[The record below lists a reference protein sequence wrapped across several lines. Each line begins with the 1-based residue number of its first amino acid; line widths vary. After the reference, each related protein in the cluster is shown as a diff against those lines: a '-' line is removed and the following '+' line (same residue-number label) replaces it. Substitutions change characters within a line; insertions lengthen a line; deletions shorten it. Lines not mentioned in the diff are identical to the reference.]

1 MRYRFA
7 IIIVVSLLAAGTVGC
22 GRSDT
27 VYIEKTESVAS
38 GSTEDTKDASDEPSL
53 KVSNE
58 TSGVSGEASGVS
70 NETSGGFEEAFNLN
84 AEDAFAKDFGETAES
99 AEDGQLCYVHVCGA
113 VRVPGVYA
121 LAQGSR
127 VYEAL
132 LMAGGLTEDASE
144 RSVNQAE
151 LLWDGEMIFVPT
163 LEEAR
168 DGVTGVWAGATTG
181 DTSAKEVMEIS
192 DERVNLNTASKTEL
206 MTLPG
211 IGQAKAESIVAY
223 RETNGAFSSVE
234 EIMQVDGIKEG
245 LYTRIKD
252 KIRVK

>member
-58 TSGVSGEASGVS
+58 TSGVS

-163 LEEAR
+163 VEEAR

>member
-38 GSTEDTKDASDEPSL
+38 GSTEDTK
-53 KVSNE
+53 K
-58 TSGVSGEASGVS
+58 TSGEVFLEVS

-84 AEDAFAKDFGETAES
+84 AEDVFAKDFGETAES

-163 LEEAR
+163 VEEAR

-181 DTSAKEVMEIS
+181 DTSAKEVIEIS